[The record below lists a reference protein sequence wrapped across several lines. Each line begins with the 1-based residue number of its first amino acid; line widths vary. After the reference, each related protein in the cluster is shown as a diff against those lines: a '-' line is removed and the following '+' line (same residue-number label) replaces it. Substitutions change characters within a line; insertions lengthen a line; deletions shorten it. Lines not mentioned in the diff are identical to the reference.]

1 MIDKVC
7 RVNLNISQEICDNL
21 TYYNASEKEVQV
33 VTANLGMYQS
43 ILTAIPAIITS
54 LFLGPWSDTNGR
66 KPLMISPMFGT
77 ILNQAIYIINTYFT
91 SLPAEYLLFAS
102 VGSVFGGF
110 TSFLVGMY
118 GFISDISEIRART
131 SRIALLDFAIFF
143 GFPIGTFASGP
154 VFSYGGYYAVFSLV
168 KITFEY
174 IQVKCTGKIV

>member
-1 MIDKVC
+1 
-7 RVNLNISQEICDNL
+7 
-21 TYYNASEKEVQV
+21 
-33 VTANLGMYQS
+33 
-43 ILTAIPAIITS
+43 
-54 LFLGPWSDTNGR
+54 
-66 KPLMISPMFGT
+66 
-77 ILNQAIYIINTYFT
+77 
-91 SLPAEYLLFAS
+91 
-102 VGSVFGGF
+102 
-110 TSFLVGMY
+110 MY